1 MRTVICNHCDGCGE
15 VDTFDLYEVKNGR
28 IKCPTCEGEGKIYLG
43 ESRINNRRTTYS
55 DRRSN
60 ICNRP

>member
-1 MRTVICNHCDGCGE
+1 MKTVCNHCDGCGE
-15 VDTFDLYEVKNGR
+15 VDTFDLHEVKDGR
-28 IKCPTCEGEGKIYLG
+28 IKCPTCEGTGKMEVIDRY
-43 ESRINNRRTTYS
+43 NNRRTTYS